1 MFYLVGAVARE
12 YQHEFETKPVMRSLF
27 NEVADSLG
35 QAAVMKPLI
44 IFDGNPEGIV
54 ANHRRNLDAYI
65 AEARQKVYSIREEL
79 EK

>member
-1 MFYLVGAVARE
+1 VARE
-12 YQHEFETKPVMRSLF
+12 YQHEFETKPVMRALF
-27 NEVADSLG
+27 DEVTDALG

-44 IFDGNPEGIV
+44 VLDGRPEGLL

-65 AEARQKVYSIREEL
+65 SEARQKMYSIREEL